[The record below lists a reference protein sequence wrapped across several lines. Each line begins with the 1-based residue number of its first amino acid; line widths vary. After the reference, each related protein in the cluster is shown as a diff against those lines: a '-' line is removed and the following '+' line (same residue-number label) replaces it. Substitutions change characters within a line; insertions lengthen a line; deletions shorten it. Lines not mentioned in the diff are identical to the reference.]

1 MAAELIVVDL
11 DYVADL
17 RTRVTH
23 TTTKLR
29 QDRPGNVSVPS
40 DDDIDDKLHD
50 FMERWDKRR
59 GQLADTLASVGEA
72 LKAMHDAFDGTDN
85 KLTGQLTC
93 E

>member
-1 MAAELIVVDL
+1 MADLIVVDL

-17 RTRVTH
+17 RTRVTN
-23 TTTKLR
+23 TTGRLR
-29 QDRPGNVSVPS
+29 SDRPNNVSVPS
-40 DDDIDDKLHD
+40 DDDIDDKLHS

-59 GQLADTLASVGEA
+59 GELADSLAGVGEA

-85 KLTGQLTC
+85 KLTGQLNC

>member
-1 MAAELIVVDL
+1 VADLIVVDL

-17 RTRVTH
+17 RTRVTN

-29 QDRPGNVSVPS
+29 EDRPNNVSVPS
-40 DDDIDDKLHD
+40 DHDIDDKLHS

-59 GQLADTLASVGEA
+59 GQLADTLASVGDA